1 MWCRIGPHPNCYQ
14 KSSDA
19 ASPFLYLGPKQNI
32 QKMPYGSSCLIFTAS
47 VPLLVSCC
55 FFMVFQHTGTWTN
68 PSWIS
73 WQGDQLSYPHLHN
86 AWWDAKSQKP
96 WQSHHSLQKK
106 KTQKIHQYHYRPA
119 SSCASQSPSWKHP
132 GLRKGLQDMSLDG
145 SVHPSH
151 DSVRKLR
158 NLDSRVRRF
167 LDSQEKMPTVGQL
180 FIQTSWNSSI
190 SAMDVWYSWFIM
202 IHDINWL
209 VRWIFHQ
216 KKSGRSGCIQDRLLW
231 QSIQAGTNVKTS
243 QWMAWGNDWGKNHGI
258 VRGWFKVE
266 NPSKYFL
273 QSIVVIQDADLITET
288 TQASYSS

>member
-1 MWCRIGPHPNCYQ
+1 M
-14 KSSDA
+14 
-19 ASPFLYLGPKQNI
+19 
-32 QKMPYGSSCLIFTAS
+32 
-47 VPLLVSCC
+47 
-55 FFMVFQHTGTWTN
+55 
-68 PSWIS
+68 
-73 WQGDQLSYPHLHN
+73 PHLHSFGTTVGKLLFFHGFSTYRN
-86 AWWDAKSQKP
+86 LNQPIMDFMTGWPTELPSSPQCLMGCKIPKAVTIPSFP
-96 WQSHHSLQKK
+96 SKK

-167 LDSQEKMPTVGQL
+167 LDSREKMPTVGQL
-180 FIQTSWNSSI
+180 FIQTSWNSSRT
-190 SAMDVWYSWFIM
+190 AMDVWYSWFIM

-243 QWMAWGNDWGKNHGI
+243 RWMAWGNDWGKNHGI
-258 VRGWFKVE
+258 VRGWCKVE

-273 QSIVVIQDADLITET
+273 QSIVVIQDAALITET